1 MTERPPDLE
10 HLCLH
15 TITTRPWSLE
25 DAVPRYAAAGVKGIS
40 VWREALNGRSPGS
53 AGKLIRDS
61 GLTVV
66 SLVRGGF
73 FAAAEK
79 ARRLDAVEENR
90 RIIDEAFE
98 LSAPHVVLVCGS
110 DPAQPLAESRKQI
123 REAIEALLSHAEEAG
138 VKLAVEPLHPM
149 YADSRSAVNTLRE
162 ANDMVEAIASPWVGL
177 VVDVY
182 HLWWDPDLEG
192 QIRRCG
198 ALGNLLAFHIC
209 DWKVPTEDMLHDRGL
224 MGEGCIPVRRIRGWV
239 EAAGFAGFN
248 EVEIFSTK
256 RWAQNQES
264 WLGEIVKAYRDCS

>member
-79 ARRLDAVEENR
+79 ARRLEAVEENR

-123 REAIEALLSHAEEAG
+123 REASQ
-138 VKLAVEPLHPM
+138 
-149 YADSRSAVNTLRE
+149 
-162 ANDMVEAIASPWVGL
+162 WVGS
-177 VVDVY
+177 
-182 HLWWDPDLEG
+182 HPQG
-192 QIRRCG
+192 
-198 ALGNLLAFHIC
+198 
-209 DWKVPTEDMLHDRGL
+209 TEDPLR
-224 MGEGCIPVRRIRGWV
+224 
-239 EAAGFAGFN
+239 
-248 EVEIFSTK
+248 
-256 RWAQNQES
+256 
-264 WLGEIVKAYRDCS
+264 